1 METIHLQK
9 KKRTLSTADL
19 NDKVQHEAPPSSIH
33 LDCFHHQGSP
43 SIDPNP
49 IDENIA
55 RMHFEVAFLS
65 ENAYNIQRRLDV
77 EFQPSIHWTQFTLE
91 VEEEVVSFPSPI
103 HKADQAA
110 SSSTTLDPPTR
121 IEVLPPSTWKRLQ
134 PKVSKPSSTMAKHKS
149 VYKIPSRAYRET
161 MSYDKD
167 MIR

>member
-1 METIHLQK
+1 MVTV
-9 KKRTLSTADL
+9 S
-19 NDKVQHEAPPSSIH
+19 
-33 LDCFHHQGSP
+33 CG
-43 SIDPNP
+43 
-49 IDENIA
+49 
-55 RMHFEVAFLS
+55 FLS

-77 EFQPSIHWTQFTLE
+77 EFQPSIHWTQFPLE